1 MKIEILGTGCAKC
14 KKLYELTEKVAAD
27 LGLDCQ
33 IEKVT
38 NLADIMAYKVM
49 STPGLVI
56 DGEVKMTGKMPSEA
70 ELKEIL
76 S

>member
-56 DGEVKMTGKMPSEA
+56 DGEVKMTGKLPSEA